1 MNAGYPVAILGAL
14 GVLLGAAMY
23 ASDWHK
29 TIGLGGIGLG
39 IVLMLAGVWMARSMR
54 PKAGPPATQ
63 PH

>member
-1 MNAGYPVAILGAL
+1 MNAGYPVAILGVL
-14 GVLLGAAMY
+14 GVLLGAGMY

-54 PKAGPPATQ
+54 PKARLPATQ
-63 PH
+63 PQ